1 MCFVTY
7 PSTTY
12 NNLFYLHFYA
22 IFDCLLERK
31 TITQNKTNSK
41 KKPFFPAHVR
51 RSFQEKAM
59 LAKTLIRHLPEP
71 NDDSIDALRHYYS
84 LRLVAYDLL
93 HCPELPSDEVKRY
106 TKMFVVADLCY
117 RLARNDDLVE
127 EYDLPSLPPLP
138 VPIEEVFYKS

>member
-22 IFDCLLERK
+22 IFDCLFRK
-31 TITQNKTNSK
+31 ENNHAKQNKLQ

-138 VPIEEVFYKS
+138 VLIEEVFYKS

>member
-1 MCFVTY
+1 
-7 PSTTY
+7 
-12 NNLFYLHFYA
+12 
-22 IFDCLLERK
+22 
-31 TITQNKTNSK
+31 
-41 KKPFFPAHVR
+41 
-51 RSFQEKAM
+51 M